1 MKPVKL
7 YTTEWC
13 PYCHRALKRLDD
25 KGVEYMNINV
35 SKNKD
40 EFEAIKNQ
48 TGWDTVPQIF
58 IGDKFIGGCDDL
70 LVLDSKGELDELL
83 R

>member
-1 MKPVKL
+1 
-7 YTTEWC
+7 
-13 PYCHRALKRLDD
+13 
-25 KGVEYMNINV
+25 V

-70 LVLDSKGELDELL
+70 LALDSKGELDKLL

>member
-13 PYCHRALKRLDD
+13 PYCHRALKRLDE

-58 IGDKFIGGCDDL
+58 IGDEFIGGCDDL
-70 LVLDSKGELDELL
+70 LALDSKGELDELL

>member
-13 PYCHRALKRLDD
+13 PYCHRALKRLDE

-70 LVLDSKGELDELL
+70 LALDSKGELDELL

>member
-13 PYCHRALKRLDD
+13 PYCHRALKRLDE

-70 LVLDSKGELDELL
+70 LALDSKGELDKLL